1 MAQYCPLPG
10 QFLAIARQETTR
22 REEAEDRR
30 RKKVREGGRE
40 KKIAEERKRLLSLL
54 LFTLHQIVW
63 NPDKHWGCERWRV
76 GSTLHPPFTHPSPF
90 REKQLQEISGCET
103 PHHWWTN
110 KGSAYHEAY
119 TSFMHRAGHNRWPN
133 CCYKLPIGNSKTEV
147 TATSRRVAE
156 RIPIVG
162 WRVVKGGEGS
172 AAPFTRTITYVLD
185 IYTVLVKGE
194 GCFWK

>member
-1 MAQYCPLPG
+1 MKRFCSISDSVNKRGSFHLLPDYGTILPSTGATFCHCRAQN
-10 QFLAIARQETTR
+10 
-22 REEAEDRR
+22 EASWENFRAVYHRHSEYAFRLQDAWFCSW
-30 RKKVREGGRE
+30 KT
-40 KKIAEERKRLLSLL
+40 LLSILP
-54 LFTLHQIVW
+54 FTLHLFSG

-133 CCYKLPIGNSKTEV
+133 CCLGE
-147 TATSRRVAE
+147 
-156 RIPIVG
+156 G
-162 WRVVKGGEGS
+162 WWRVVKGQWYPS
-172 AAPFTRTITYVLD
+172 PV
-185 IYTVLVKGE
+185 
-194 GCFWK
+194 